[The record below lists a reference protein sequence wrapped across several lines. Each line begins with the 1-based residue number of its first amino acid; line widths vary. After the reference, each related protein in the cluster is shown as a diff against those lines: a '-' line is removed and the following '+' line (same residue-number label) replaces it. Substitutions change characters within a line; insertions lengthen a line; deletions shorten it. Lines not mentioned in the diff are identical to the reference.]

1 MLKQGLRLAAA
12 AVTLLAAAVTNAMTC
27 GMWNAPQLAFG
38 DYSPFSMS
46 PHDIQGS
53 LQIECTPASPG
64 EILNLRVRLL
74 GEHSDSRSMRHSAT
88 GEALRFQLYK
98 DLGRT
103 VPITDDLLFT
113 LRTPLVTTTRIP
125 IVIYGR
131 IAPRQNVVVGRYRSG
146 IMMQLDF

>member
-1 MLKQGLRLAAA
+1 MRKQWPRAAAA
-12 AVTLLAAAVTNAMTC
+12 AVTLLAASVTNAMTC
-27 GMWNAPQLAFG
+27 GMWSAAQLAFG
-38 DYSPFSMS
+38 DYSPFSVS
-46 PHDIQGS
+46 PHDIQGT

-74 GEHSDSRSMRHSAT
+74 SERSDRSALRNSAT
-88 GEALRFQLYK
+88 GEALHFQLYK

-113 LRTPLVTTTRIP
+113 LRTPLATTTRIP

-131 IAPRQNVVVGRYRSG
+131 MAPRQNVVVGRYRSG
-146 IMMQLDF
+146 ILMQLDF

>member
-64 EILNLRVRLL
+64 EILNLSVRLL
-74 GEHSDSRSMRHSAT
+74 SERSDRSALRNSAT
-88 GEALRFQLYK
+88 GEALHFQLYK

-113 LRTPLVTTTRIP
+113 LRTPLATTTRIP

-131 IAPRQNVVVGRYRSG
+131 MAPRQNVVVGRYRSG
-146 IMMQLDF
+146 ILMQLDF